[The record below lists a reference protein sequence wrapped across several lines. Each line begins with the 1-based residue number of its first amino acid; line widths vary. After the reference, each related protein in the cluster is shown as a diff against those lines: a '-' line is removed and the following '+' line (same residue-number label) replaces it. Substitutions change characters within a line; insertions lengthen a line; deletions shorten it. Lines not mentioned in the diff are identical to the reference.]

1 MDHIEIS
8 RGPVGAATT
17 TPRRYMVTGAA
28 GFIGSRLAT
37 RLLDEGAT
45 VIGIDAYTTTYDVA
59 EKRARTTR
67 LRRHPRYEHV
77 EGDLVNLALAPL
89 LHDVDTVFHLAGR
102 PGVRPSFE
110 LEDLY
115 EHDNVE
121 ATRRL
126 LDACLVE
133 PTVRRVVYASSSS
146 VYGDAPLPFRETR
159 RPAPI
164 SPYGRTKLEAE
175 RLCLA
180 ANGPA
185 LETVALRYFT
195 VYGPGQRPDMGLRRF
210 AEAALAGE
218 AIELLGDGTQ
228 SRDFTYVDDIV
239 DATRR
244 AADAPAAG
252 LAINVGG
259 GSRITL
265 MGVFDVL
272 GELVGRPLDVV
283 FQPFARGDVRHT
295 AADGSRAR
303 DLLGFEARVGFLEG
317 YRREVEWLRE
327 RRLAAA

>member
-1 MDHIEIS
+1 
-8 RGPVGAATT
+8 
-17 TPRRYMVTGAA
+17 MVTGAA
-28 GFIGSRLAT
+28 GFIGSRLAL
-37 RLLDEGAT
+37 RLLDEGAS
-45 VIGIDAYTTTYDVA
+45 VIGVDAYTTTYDVT
-59 EKRARTTR
+59 EKRARTTL

-77 EGDLVNLALAPL
+77 EGDLVDLPMEQL
-89 LHDVDTVFHLAGR
+89 LEGVEVVFHLAGR

-110 LEDLY
+110 LGDLY
-115 EHDNVE
+115 QHDNVD

-126 LDACLVE
+126 LEACLAE
-133 PTVRRVVYASSSS
+133 PAVRRVMYASSSS
-146 VYGDAPLPFRETR
+146 VYGDAPLPFLETR
-159 RPAPI
+159 DPAPI
-164 SPYGRTKLEAE
+164 SPYGLTKLEAE

-210 AEAALAGE
+210 AEAALAGQ

-265 MGVFDVL
+265 LGVFDIL
-272 GELVGRPLDVV
+272 GGLIGRPLDVV

-295 AADGSRAR
+295 AADTSRAR
-303 DLLGFEARVGFLEG
+303 ELLGFEPRVSFAEG
-317 YRREVEWLRE
+317 YRREVDWLRS
-327 RRLAAA
+327 RIPVAA